1 MNPNA
6 GAKTYTAFAAFAAL
20 SLSPAFASAASLTL
34 TVTDIPKA
42 GTLNIGIFD
51 TAEGFEAKDRG
62 GAKRRPGLV
71 EGIRHAV
78 EASAARLTI
87 ELPEGRYAIKL
98 FLDLNGNGEVDTN
111 FLGIPKEPY
120 GFSNNAKGTL
130 GPPSFDAAA
139 FTIEGPRDL
148 SIAL

>member
-1 MNPNA
+1 MHPNA
-6 GAKTYTAFAAFAAL
+6 GARTYTALAALALL
-20 SLSPAFASAASLTL
+20 SLSPALASAAPLTL

-78 EASAARLTI
+78 EGSAARLTI